1 MCIDSYLS
9 FDCYELPPSVR
20 EFLSRPIQNFIDG
33 EWVDARSGKVFE
45 KRDPATNEVVASVA
59 ESDDEDV
66 DLAVA
71 SARRAF
77 QSPEWSKM
85 PTSRRQDLLLRFADL
100 IEAHSKELAWIECLD
115 NGSSISRGSSMM
127 MANFVRYFAGLATK
141 VYGDTMVPTI
151 GFPGMDLQAYTLRQP
166 VGVVA
171 GIIPW
176 NGPSLMWITKVIPAI
191 ALGCTVV
198 IKPASDTPLIGTR
211 YIDLLAQA
219 GLPKGIVN
227 QIQGFGSVA
236 GAGLAAHPGINKV
249 SFTGSTEVG
258 IAIGKAAMGNMTRT
272 TLELGGKSPSIIFD
286 DADLSTAPY
295 MAATS
300 IFMNCGQICIAGSR
314 LFVQKKSFDK
324 VMAAIQDRA
333 KTLKV
338 GPGMNPEAEM
348 GPLINPK
355 QKTRVLYYIE
365 DGTASGA
372 RLLVGGRGIDRPG
385 NFVEPT
391 VFVDVDDNSRIYR
404 EEIFGPVLVAS
415 PFDDIEEVARRA
427 NDSPF
432 GLAANIWTADLNN
445 AHKLARMLDAG
456 TVTINTGTFPPDPNM
471 PFGGFKLS
479 GFGRENGKSA
489 MDLFTETKTVIMG
502 LS

>member
-1 MCIDSYLS
+1 MSIDSFLTFS
-9 FDCYELPPSVR
+9 SYELLPSVR
-20 EFLSRPIQNFIDG
+20 DFLSRPIQNFIDG
-33 EWVDARSGKVFE
+33 EWVDAQSGKIFE
-45 KRDPATNEVVASVA
+45 KRDPATNEVIAGVAQS
-59 ESDDEDV
+59 EGEDV
-66 DLAVA
+66 DRAVA

-77 QSPEWSKM
+77 ESPEWSTM
-85 PTSRRQDLLLRFADL
+85 PTGQRQDMLLRFAAL
-100 IEAHSKELAWIECLD
+100 LEANSEELTQIECLD
-115 NGSSISRGSSMM
+115 NGSSVSRGSSMM

-141 VYGDTMVPTI
+141 VYGDTLVPTI
-151 GFPGMDLQAYTLRQP
+151 GFPGIDLQAYTLRQP

-198 IKPASDTPLIGTR
+198 IKPASDTPLVGTR
-211 YIDLLAQA
+211 YMDLLVQA
-219 GLPKGIVN
+219 GLPRGVVN
-227 QIQGFGSVA
+227 QIQGLGSVA
-236 GAGLAAHPGINKV
+236 GASLAAHPGINKV

-258 IAIGKAAMGNMTRT
+258 MAIGKAAIGNMTRT

-286 DADLSTAPY
+286 DADLSMAPFL
-295 MAATS
+295 AATS

-314 LFVQKKSFDK
+314 LFVQKKSFDR

-333 KTLKV
+333 QTLKV

-355 QKTRVLYYIE
+355 QKTRVLGFIE
-365 DGTASGA
+365 DGVDSGA
-372 RLLVGGRGIDRPG
+372 KLLAGGQGIDRPG
-385 NFVEPT
+385 NFVQPT
-391 VFVDVDDNSRIYR
+391 VFVDVDDSSPIYR

-415 PFDDIEEVARRA
+415 PFDGIQDVARRA
-427 NDSPF
+427 NDTPF
-432 GLAANIWTADLNN
+432 GLAANIWTANLSN

-489 MDLFTETKTVIMG
+489 IDLFTESKTVIMG
-502 LS
+502 L

>member
-1 MCIDSYLS
+1 MSIDSFLS
-9 FDCYELPPSVR
+9 INSYELLPSVR
-20 EFLSRPIQNFIDG
+20 EFFSRPIRNFIDG
-33 EWVDARSGKVFE
+33 EWVESHSGKVFE
-45 KRDPATNEVVASVA
+45 KRDPATNDVVTTVA
-59 ESDDEDV
+59 QSEQEDV
-66 DLAVA
+66 DRAVA

-77 QSPEWSKM
+77 ESSEWSKM
-85 PTSRRQDLLLRFADL
+85 PTGQRQNLLLRFAAL
-100 IEAHSKELAWIECLD
+100 LEANSEELTQIECLD
-115 NGSSISRGSSMM
+115 NGSSVTHGSSMM
-127 MANFVRYFAGLATK
+127 MANFVKYFAGLATK

-198 IKPASDTPLIGTR
+198 IKPASDTPLIATR
-211 YIDLLAQA
+211 YMHYLTQA
-219 GLPKGIVN
+219 GLPKGVVN
-227 QIQGFGSVA
+227 QIQGLGSVA
-236 GAGLAAHPGINKV
+236 GASLATHPGINKV

-258 IAIGKAAMGNMTRT
+258 ISIGKAAMGNMTRT
-272 TLELGGKSPSIIFD
+272 TLELGGKSPSIIFN
-286 DADLSTAPY
+286 DADMSKAPF
-295 MAATS
+295 MAAMS

-333 KTLKV
+333 QSMKV
-338 GPGMNPEAEM
+338 GPGMNPASEM

-355 QKTRVLYYIE
+355 QKMRVLGYIE
-365 DGTASGA
+365 DGVDSGA
-372 RLLVGGRGIDRPG
+372 RLLVGGQGIDRPG
-385 NFVEPT
+385 NFVQPT
-391 VFVDVDDNSRIYR
+391 VFVDVDDNSSIYR

-415 PFDDIEEVARRA
+415 PFDDVEDVAKRA
-427 NDSPF
+427 NDTPF
-432 GLAANIWTADLNN
+432 GLAANIWTADLSN
-445 AHKLARMLDAG
+445 AHRLARMLDAG

-479 GFGRENGKSA
+479 GFGRENGKSTV
-489 MDLFTETKTVIMG
+489 DLFTESKTVIMG
-502 LS
+502 L